1 LLETSATQRRPAQRG
16 PAKDGPAKD
25 GAKPSAITVVA
36 LAISWQGWLKIGR
49 VVRQLDASGD
59 GQRSLARARRRR
71 SATILVTVAFVAAL
85 VANMES
91 ALPGA
96 TIGRR
101 VTTDSVSDLSGLA
114 GRFSVLG
121 VRLMDGSSA
130 AQDTN
135 GVSGPYL
142 ADGTLLKPAL
152 IGEGLR
158 GAMAGTIRLYTVRSG
173 DTLTG
178 IAARF
183 GVSMMTLWWAN
194 SLTSKDRLHVGQQLR
209 VPPVSGLLY
218 TVSEGDTLEAIAA
231 STQAAVADIREFNGL
246 SSDDLVNGQVLMI
259 PGGVGAPLP
268 TPLPT
273 PVPTAQPGVVATAA
287 PTPRPT
293 PVPTPVPTPISSM
306 TGIASWMSIDGLAA
320 RLTAGTL
327 VRVCG
332 ASSCIERRVTDW
344 GPADTSR
351 IVDLYS
357 GDFTVVC
364 GCLLSVGLTDVR
376 MDILPD

>member
-16 PAKDGPAKD
+16 PAKDGPAKP
-25 GAKPSAITVVA
+25 GQSSAIRVVA
-36 LAISWQGWLKIGR
+36 FAIAWRAWLKTVR
-49 VVRQLDASGD
+49 LVRQLDASGG

-91 ALPGA
+91 ALPG
-96 TIGRR
+96 TMIGKGGAK
-101 VTTDSVSDLSGLA
+101 DVSSASGLSA
-114 GRFSVLG
+114 GVGGQTALG
-121 VRLMDGSSA
+121 GRMMDGA
-130 AQDTN
+130 PGALDP

-152 IGEGLR
+152 IEEGLR

-183 GVSMMTLWWAN
+183 GVTMMTLWWAN
-194 SLTSKDRLHVGQQLR
+194 SLTSKDRLRVGQQLV

-218 TVSEGDTLEAIAA
+218 TVREGDTLDAIAA
-231 STQAAVADIREFNGL
+231 STKADVADIREFNGL
-246 SSDDLVNGQVLMI
+246 QSDDLVIGQVLMI

-268 TPLPT
+268 TPIPT
-273 PVPTAQPGVVATAA
+273 PVPTARPVVIATAA
-287 PTPRPT
+287 PTPKPTPAPT
-293 PVPTPVPTPISSM
+293 PVPTPLYSL
-306 TGIASWMSIDGLAA
+306 TGIASWMNIDGLAA
-320 RLTAGTL
+320 RLAAGTL

-332 ASSCIERRVTDW
+332 AGGCIERRVTDW

-364 GCLLSVGLTDVR
+364 GCSLSVGLASVR

>member
-1 LLETSATQRRPAQRG
+1 LLEASAAQRRPAS
-16 PAKDGPAKD
+16 
-25 GAKPSAITVVA
+25 SAIWVVA
-36 LAISWQGWLKIGR
+36 LAIAWQAWLKIGR
-49 VVRQLDASGD
+49 VVRQLDASGS

-71 SATILVTVAFVAAL
+71 SATVLVTVAFVAAL
-85 VANMES
+85 AANMES

-96 TIGRR
+96 TIGKGA
-101 VTTDSVSDLSGLA
+101 TADAPALAYGPSGVAA
-114 GRFSVLG
+114 GQTVFG
-121 VRLMDGSSA
+121 GRLMDGGYAGLDS
-130 AQDTN
+130 T

-152 IGEGLR
+152 TVEGIR
-158 GAMAGTIRLYTVRSG
+158 GAMGGTIRIYTVRSG

-178 IAARF
+178 IAVRF

-194 SLTSKDRLHVGQQLR
+194 SLTSKDRLYVGQQLR

-218 TVSEGDTLEAIAA
+218 TVREGDTLDAIAA
-231 STQAAVADIREFNGL
+231 ATKADAADIREFNGL
-246 SSDDLVNGQVLMI
+246 SSDDLVIGQVLMI

-273 PVPTAQPGVVATAA
+273 PVPTARPVVVATAA
-287 PTPRPT
+287 ATPKPTAAPTPA
-293 PVPTPVPTPISSM
+293 PTPIYSL
-306 TGIASWMSIDGLAA
+306 TGIASWMSTDGLAA

-332 ASSCIERRVTDW
+332 GGGCIERRVTTW

-364 GCLLSVGLTDVR
+364 GCSLSVGLTDVR